1 MAVELIKRGKKVLLA
16 GRTEESL
23 KATTSEIGAAGY
35 YLLDVGDTSSLAGFV
50 SKITSEHPE
59 LDCII
64 NNAGVQRPLQIFGPD
79 YDFDLKKADQ
89 EIDIDIRGPMHLS
102 VLLIREHF
110 DKKEKGGVVMNVS
123 SVLGFVPF
131 SVVNPVYNGA
141 KAWLHFFTTNLR
153 TQVKQAGKEKIRI
166 VEIVPPAVESDLHR
180 ERVDPDDNKRHKG
193 NKIALTQDEFMDEVR
208 KGWEE
213 GQETITAGPGN
224 EIVSEWD
231 STMGKRYE
239 KMTSS

>member
-23 KATTSEIGAAGY
+23 KSTTSEIGAAGY
-35 YLLDVGDTSSLAGFV
+35 YLLDVGNTSSLSGFV

-64 NNAGVQRPLQIFGPD
+64 NNAGVQRPFQIFGPD
-79 YDFDLKKADQ
+79 YDFDLQKADQ

-110 DKKEKGGVVMNVS
+110 DKKENGGVVMNVS

-153 TQVKQAGKEKIRI
+153 TQVKQAGKDKIRI

-193 NKIALTQDEFMDEVR
+193 NKIALTQEEFMDEVR

-224 EIVSEWD
+224 EIVSQWN
-231 STMGKRYE
+231 STMGARYE
-239 KMTSS
+239 KMTAQ

>member
-23 KATTSEIGAAGY
+23 KSTASEIGAAGY
-35 YLLDVGDTSSLAGFV
+35 YLLDVGNTSFLAGFV

-79 YDFDLKKADQ
+79 YDFDLQKADQ

-180 ERVDPDDNKRHKG
+180 ERVDPDDNKRHQG
-193 NKIALTQDEFMDEVR
+193 NKIALTQEEFMDEVR

>member
-1 MAVELIKRGKKVLLA
+1 M
-16 GRTEESL
+16 
-23 KATTSEIGAAGY
+23 
-35 YLLDVGDTSSLAGFV
+35 
-50 SKITSEHPE
+50 
-59 LDCII
+59 
-64 NNAGVQRPLQIFGPD
+64 
-79 YDFDLKKADQ
+79 KKADQ

-102 VLLIREHF
+102 ILMIREHF
-110 DKKEKGGVVMNVS
+110 DKKEKGGVVMNVR

-193 NKIALTQDEFMDEVR
+193 NKIALTQEEFMDEVR

-231 STMGKRYE
+231 LTMGKRYE
-239 KMTSS
+239 KMTS

>member
-1 MAVELIKRGKKVLLA
+1 MVRKH
-16 GRTEESL
+16 
-23 KATTSEIGAAGY
+23 
-35 YLLDVGDTSSLAGFV
+35 GFI
-50 SKITSEHPE
+50 S
-59 LDCII
+59 
-64 NNAGVQRPLQIFGPD
+64 
-79 YDFDLKKADQ
+79 
-89 EIDIDIRGPMHLS
+89 
-102 VLLIREHF
+102 
-110 DKKEKGGVVMNVS
+110 
-123 SVLGFVPF
+123 
-131 SVVNPVYNGA
+131 
-141 KAWLHFFTTNLR
+141 TNLR

-193 NKIALTQDEFMDEVR
+193 NKIALTQEEFMDEVR